1 MSVEVITD
9 SGASIRPEDKEAKEY
24 NVTIVPLN
32 ITFFENGQPKSYD
45 DLDFTPWELYR
56 RIRESEELPQTSG
69 AMIGKI
75 TEVYKEL
82 SKKTDSIISI
92 HITSKHSVA
101 WESAVQGAEIAREK
115 IPELSIEV
123 IDSRQISL
131 GTWFLAELAAKLSQE
146 GISLE
151 EIKNEVLITVPK
163 IQLYAALS
171 TLDNIIKGGRV
182 PTLAGYLGKA
192 LKIMPVLGVID
203 GEIKDVGKV
212 RSVGKARKEMV
223 RRVEGEEKEIVK
235 MAVLHTN
242 DLEAAKEVREA
253 LAEFYKGKI
262 PIYEAGP
269 VLGVHA
275 GEGAA
280 GVVFQRA

>member
-1 MSVEVITD
+1 MRVEVVTD

-24 NVTIVPLN
+24 NITIVPLN
-32 ITFFENGQPKSYD
+32 ITFFEDGQPKSYD
-45 DLDFTPWELYR
+45 DLEFTPGEFYR
-56 RIRESEELPQTSG
+56 KMRESKELPQTSG
-69 AMIGKI
+69 AVIGKI
-75 TEVYKEL
+75 AKIYEEL
-82 SKKTDSIISI
+82 SGKTDSIISI
-92 HITSKHSVA
+92 QITSKHSVA
-101 WESAVQGAEIAREK
+101 WESAVQGAEMTQAK

-146 GISLE
+146 GASLE
-151 EIKNEVLITVPK
+151 EIKNEVLITIPK

-182 PTLAGYLGKA
+182 PTLMGYVGKT
-192 LKIMPVLGVID
+192 LNILPVLGVFD
-203 GEIKDVGKV
+203 GEIKDIGKV
-212 RSVGKARKEMV
+212 RTVGKARKEMIKK
-223 RRVEGEEKEIVK
+223 VEGEEKEIVR

-242 DLEAAKEVREA
+242 DPEAAEEVREA

-275 GEGAA
+275 GEGAV
-280 GVVFQRA
+280 GVAFQRA